1 MRKPLTELNGAKF
14 DVAVIGA
21 GVNGASAAQHL
32 AAAGFRTLL
41 VEQNDFAS
49 GSSSRSSRLLH
60 CGLRYLAPGSSPWEF
75 VFHPRRLVKALGMA
89 RQAMVARSQMVRET
103 PERVRPMTF
112 SYPIYKETPYAPW
125 QIDAAFRILKALGP
139 NDVPLDYYR
148 LSRAEASQRP
158 LLEWLRNID
167 ALKGIAQFREYRFD
181 WPERI
186 ALDAI
191 LDAVRLGAEVRNHTA
206 LVGLDRE
213 TGGDWRLTLSDK
225 LADGAASEVTV
236 TARAIVNTA
245 GIWIDRVNRMASANT
260 GRRITGTKGIH
271 CMFRLPPECADQG
284 IASMNRDNEPI
295 YCVPWRGLHYV
306 GPTETLYD
314 GDIDDIRPEEEEI
327 EWLLGEANHLLPGA
341 GFKRA
346 NMFFAW
352 AGVRP
357 LTYDPAQPKGARSR
371 ELHDLSGDGLDNML
385 ALTAGPIMT
394 HRSAGDLLTKRVA
407 KRVRP
412 SGTPGALSFTAGK
425 FPENIN
431 SPAIDDDWPEAT
443 FADLR
448 HAAAHEMPADLTDL
462 LFRRSGNGWTASMAA
477 PMAERAAR
485 EVAAEMGWDEARIE
499 AEAAAYRAHVARNH
513 LWHGASD

>member
-1 MRKPLTELNGAKF
+1 MRAQLSDLDGGKF

-75 VFHPRRLVKALGMA
+75 VFHPRRLITALTMA
-89 RQAMVARSQMVRET
+89 RQAMMARSQMVRET

-112 SYPIYKETPYAPW
+112 SYPIYRETPYAPW
-125 QIDAAFRILKALGP
+125 QIDLAFWILKSLGP
-139 NDVPLDYYR
+139 KDVPLDYKR
-148 LSRAEASQRP
+148 LGRTDARTRP
-158 LLEWLRNID
+158 LLEWLRDID
-167 ALKGIAQFREYRFD
+167 RLKGIAQFREYRFD

-186 ALDAI
+186 ALDAV
-191 LDAVRLGAEVRNHTA
+191 LDAARLGAEVRNHTA
-206 LVGLDRE
+206 LRGLERQNN
-213 TGGDWRLTLSDK
+213 GDWRLTLADQ
-225 LADGAASEVTV
+225 LDGAAGEVTV
-236 TARAIVNTA
+236 TARAVVNTA
-245 GIWIDRVNRMASANT
+245 GIWIDRVNRMAAANA

-284 IASMNRDNEPI
+284 IATMNRDNEPL
-295 YCVPWRGLHYV
+295 YCVPWRGLHYI

-327 EWLLGEANHLLPGA
+327 EWLLAEANYLLPGA
-341 GFKRA
+341 RFSRA
-346 NMFFAW
+346 NMLFAW

-371 ELHDLSGDGLDNML
+371 ELHDLSGDGLDNMF

-394 HRSAGDLLTKRVA
+394 HRSAGALLTKSVA
-407 KRVRP
+407 KRLRP
-412 SGTPGALSFTAGK
+412 SGPPGTLSYAARK
-425 FPENIN
+425 FPDNSN
-431 SPAIDDDWPEAT
+431 SPAIDDDWPEAKL
-443 FADLR
+443 ADLA
-448 HAAAHEMPADLTDL
+448 HAATHEMPANLVDL

-485 EVAAEMGWDEARIE
+485 EVAPAMDWDEARIQ
-499 AEAAAYRAHVARNH
+499 AEAAAYRAHVARQH
-513 LWHGASD
+513 LWRGT

>member
-1 MRKPLTELNGAKF
+1 MRTQLSELNGATF

-60 CGLRYLAPGSSPWEF
+60 CGLRYLAPGASPWEF
-75 VFHPRRLVKALGMA
+75 AFHPSRLMTALGMA
-89 RQAMVARSQMVRET
+89 RQAMQARSQMVRET

-112 SYPIYKETPYAPW
+112 SYPIYRETPYSPW
-125 QIDAAFRILKALGP
+125 QIDLAFWILRSLGP
-139 NDVPLDYYR
+139 KDVPLDYKR
-148 LSRAEASQRP
+148 LSRADAKARP
-158 LLEWLRNID
+158 LLQWLRDID
-167 ALKGIAQFREYRFD
+167 QLKGIAQFREYRFD

-186 ALDAI
+186 AMDAVLDA
-191 LDAVRLGAEVRNHTA
+191 ARLGAVVRNHTA
-206 LVGLDRE
+206 LKGLER
-213 TGGDWRLTLSDK
+213 GANGDWCLT
-225 LADGAASEVTV
+225 LADGLDNSNEANV
-236 TARAIVNTA
+236 TARAVVNTA
-245 GIWIDRVNRMASANT
+245 GIWIDRVNHMAEPKT

-271 CMFRLPPECADQG
+271 CMFQLPPDCADEG
-284 IASMNRDNEPI
+284 IATMNRDNEPF

-327 EWLLGEANHLLPGA
+327 DWLLAEAKNLLPGA
-341 GFKRA
+341 PFSRA
-346 NMFFAW
+346 NMLFAW

-371 ELHDLSGDGLDNML
+371 ELHDLSGDGLDNMF

-394 HRSAGDLLTKRVA
+394 HRSAGKLLTANVA
-407 KRVRP
+407 NRVRP
-412 SGTPGALSFTAGK
+412 SGTPGVLSHAAGK
-425 FPENIN
+425 FPENTN
-431 SPAIDDDWPEAT
+431 SPAIDDAWPEAT

-448 HAAAHEMPADLTDL
+448 HAAEHEMPANLIDL

-485 EVAAEMGWDEARIE
+485 EVAQVMGWDEARIQ
-499 AEAAAYRAHVARNH
+499 AETTAYRAHVARQH
-513 LWHGASD
+513 LWHGKDD